1 MMILRCVAIDDEPL
15 ALQLIQT
22 YVARFPGLE
31 LVQVFEDALSG
42 VEYLKQNS
50 VDLLFV
56 DVNMPDITGVEL
68 VRSLVTRPMVIFTT
82 AYRNYAFESYELQAI
97 DYLLKPIDY
106 SRFAAAVER
115 AIDFYKYKNAIQ
127 EAVNE
132 ESIYVYAEYKMI
144 KILLRDIA
152 YIESMGDYLKIYLA
166 GSEKPILTL
175 MTMKKVLE
183 KLPETQF
190 ARIHRSFIVALG
202 KIKSIHNRKVNLNNA
217 ELPIGDAYSS
227 FINQQKGNIG

>member
-1 MMILRCVAIDDEPL
+1 MILKCVAIDDEPL
-15 ALQLIQT
+15 ALQLIKT
-22 YVARFPGLE
+22 YIARFPGLE

-68 VRSLVTRPMVIFTT
+68 VRSLVKRPMIIFTT

-106 SRFAAAVER
+106 NRFKAAVER
-115 AIDFYKYKNAIQ
+115 AIDFYKYKNATQ
-127 EAVNE
+127 ETAND

-152 YIESMGDYLKIYLA
+152 YIESMGDYLKIYLS
-166 GSEKPILTL
+166 GNDKPILTL
-175 MTMKKVLE
+175 MTMKKILE
-183 KLPETQF
+183 KLPEAQF
-190 ARIHRSFIVALG
+190 ARIHRSFVVALS
-202 KIKSIHNRKVNLNNA
+202 KIKSIHNRKVNLIDA
-217 ELPIGDAYSS
+217 ELPIGDAYSG
-227 FINQQKGNIG
+227 FINQQKGTAV